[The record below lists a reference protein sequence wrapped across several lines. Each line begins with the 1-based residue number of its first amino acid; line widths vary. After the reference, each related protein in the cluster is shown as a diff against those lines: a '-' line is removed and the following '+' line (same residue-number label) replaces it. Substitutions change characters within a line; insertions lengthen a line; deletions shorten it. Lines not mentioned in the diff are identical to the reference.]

1 MFRALRDA
9 FKIPDL
15 RKKLLFTMAILA
27 IYRLGANIPIPGVSL
42 EGLEQFFEGGIFGML
57 DLFSGGALSNFAV
70 FSLGIMPYIT
80 ATIILQLLQII
91 FPKLEKIAKEG
102 ETGRRKINQI
112 ARYITIGLALM
123 QSTAM
128 FFYFKA
134 QPGVIV
140 GEIWP
145 MLFVVVITLT
155 AGTALIM
162 WIGELIT
169 QKGIGNGM
177 SLIIFANIIS
187 RFPGYIG
194 NSVSQW
200 WPNDIHIIAI
210 VLLIAIAVIIFII
223 IIQQGERKV
232 PVQYAKQIRG
242 RRVYGGRGTYIPI
255 KVNQSGV
262 IPVIFAS
269 SLLAF
274 PATIA
279 QFIQVPWVQK
289 LATIIGP
296 PTAIGEIKPWY
307 LTLYALLILGFTY
320 FYAAIA
326 FNPEDIADNFRKYGG
341 FIPGIRPGKS
351 TVNYLKNIL
360 NRVNLPGAIFLAIVA
375 LLPTAILAFF
385 NAPFQFGGTSILIAV
400 GVALEF
406 MKQLEAQLIM
416 RNYEG
421 FLK

>member
-1 MFRALRDA
+1 MLRALRDA

-15 RKKLLFTMAILA
+15 RKRLLFTMAILA
-27 IYRLGANIPIPGVSL
+27 IYRLGAIMPVPGVSL
-42 EGLEQFFEGGIFGML
+42 EGLDKIFEGGILGML

-80 ATIILQLLQII
+80 STIILQLLQII
-91 FPKLEKIAKEG
+91 FPGLEKIAKEG
-102 ETGRRKINQI
+102 EAGRRKINQI
-112 ARYITIGLALM
+112 ARYITVGLAIF
-123 QSTAM
+123 QSITM
-128 FFYFKA
+128 FFYFRNIEAIK
-134 QPGVIV
+134 GD
-140 GEIWP
+140 IWP
-145 MLFVVVITLT
+145 TLLVVVITLT
-155 AGTALIM
+155 AGTSLIM
-162 WIGELIT
+162 WLGELIT
-169 QKGIGNGM
+169 QRGIGNGM
-177 SLIIFANIIS
+177 SIIIFISIIS
-187 RFPGYIG
+187 SFPGYMIKSF
-194 NSVSQW
+194 NQW
-200 WPNDIHIIAI
+200 WPAEIHILAI
-210 VLLIAIAVIIFII
+210 VLLIALAVIVFIVI
-223 IIQQGERKV
+223 VQQGERKIQ
-232 PVQYAKQIRG
+232 VQYAKQIRG

-255 KVNQSGV
+255 KVNQAGV

-289 LATIIGP
+289 FAQVIGP
-296 PTAIGEIKPWY
+296 PLEAGETKPWY
-307 LTLYALLILGFTY
+307 LILYAMLILGFTY

-351 TVNYLKNIL
+351 TVNFLNKIL
-360 NRVNLPGAIFLAIVA
+360 NRVNLPGAIFLAIIA
-375 LLPTAILAFF
+375 LLPTAFYNFF
-385 NAPFQFGGTSILIAV
+385 NAPFRFGGTSLLIAV

>member
-1 MFRALRDA
+1 MFRVLRDA
-9 FKIPDL
+9 FRIPDL

-27 IYRLGANIPIPGVSL
+27 IYRFGANISVPGVRL
-42 EGLEQFFEGGIFGML
+42 EGIEKVFEEGIFGML
-57 DLFSGGALSNFAV
+57 DLFSGGALANFAV

-112 ARYITIGLALM
+112 ARYITIGLAIL

-128 FFYFKA
+128 FFYFKG
-134 QPGVIV
+134 QGFIV

-155 AGTALIM
+155 TGTAVIM

-187 RFPGYIG
+187 RFPGYII
-194 NSVSQW
+194 NSVNQW
-200 WPNDIHIIAI
+200 WPNEIYSIAT

-223 IIQQGERKV
+223 VIQQGERKI
-232 PVQYAKQIRG
+232 PIQYAKQIRG

-289 LATIIGP
+289 LAQVIGP
-296 PTAIGEIKPWY
+296 PKAGEIKPWY
-307 LTLYALLILGFTY
+307 LTLFALLILGFTY

-326 FNPEDIADNFRKYGG
+326 FNPEDMADNFRKYGG

-375 LLPTAILAFF
+375 LLPTAIWAFF

>member
-9 FKIPDL
+9 FRIPDL

-27 IYRLGANIPIPGVSL
+27 IYRFGANISVPGVRL
-42 EGLEQFFEGGIFGML
+42 EGIEKVFEGGIFGML

-112 ARYITIGLALM
+112 ARYITIGLAIF
-123 QSTAM
+123 QSVAM
-128 FFYFKA
+128 FFYFK
-134 QPGVIV
+134 GLGFIV
-140 GEIWP
+140 GETWP

-155 AGTALIM
+155 TGTALIM

-177 SLIIFANIIS
+177 SLIIFTNIIS
-187 RFPGYIG
+187 RFPGYII
-194 NSVSQW
+194 NSVNQW
-200 WPNDIHIIAI
+200 WPNEIYIIAI

-223 IIQQGERKV
+223 VIQQGERKI
-232 PVQYAKQIRG
+232 PIQYAKQIRG

-279 QFIQVPWVQK
+279 QFIQVSWVQK
-289 LATIIGP
+289 LASIIDTYAYGRWISSIIKKCWSSTSFYNKIMSKLIQLYCSYSWLYMP
-296 PTAIGEIKPWY
+296 PKH
-307 LTLYALLILGFTY
+307 
-320 FYAAIA
+320 
-326 FNPEDIADNFRKYGG
+326 
-341 FIPGIRPGKS
+341 
-351 TVNYLKNIL
+351 LKC
-360 NRVNLPGAIFLAIVA
+360 
-375 LLPTAILAFF
+375 FF
-385 NAPFQFGGTSILIAV
+385 NYFTRFFNFFNFKGRFNLYQIYPPKLFLYSQKYFQQYPLHP
-400 GVALEF
+400 L
-406 MKQLEAQLIM
+406 Q
-416 RNYEG
+416 
-421 FLK
+421 

>member
-1 MFRALRDA
+1 MLKALRDA

-15 RKKLLFTMAILA
+15 RKRLLFTMTILA
-27 IYRLGANIPIPGVSL
+27 IYRLGANIPVPGVRL
-42 EGLEQFFEGGIFGML
+42 EGLEEFFEGGILGML

-91 FPKLEKIAKEG
+91 FPKLEQIAKEG
-102 ETGRRKINQI
+102 EAGRRKINQI
-112 ARYITIGLALM
+112 ARYITIGLAIF
-123 QSTAM
+123 QSVSM
-128 FFYFKA
+128 FYYFRGLGFIK
-134 QPGVIV
+134 GNT
-140 GEIWP
+140 WP
-145 MLFVVVITLT
+145 MLFMVAVTLT

-162 WIGELIT
+162 WLGEMIT

-177 SLIIFANIIS
+177 SLIIFTNIIS
-187 RFPGYIG
+187 RFPGYIFK
-194 NSVSQW
+194 SVNQW
-200 WPNDIHIIAI
+200 WPEDIHILAI
-210 VLLIAIAVIIFII
+210 VLLIALAVIVFII

-232 PVQYAKQIRG
+232 PIQYAKQIRG

-279 QFIQVPWVQK
+279 QFVPVPWVQN
-289 LATIIGP
+289 LATVIGP
-296 PTAIGEIKPWY
+296 PTLGEMKPWY
-307 LTLYALLILGFTY
+307 LILYALLILGFTY

-341 FIPGIRPGKS
+341 FIPGIRPGKP
-351 TVNYLKNIL
+351 TVNFLSNIL
-360 NRVNLPGAIFLAIVA
+360 NRVNLPGAIFLAIIA
-375 LLPTAILAFF
+375 LLPTAFWSFF

>member
-9 FKIPDL
+9 FRIPDL

-27 IYRLGANIPIPGVSL
+27 IYRFGANIPVPGVRL
-42 EGLEQFFEGGIFGML
+42 EGIEKVFEGGIFEML

-102 ETGRRKINQI
+102 EAGRRKINQI
-112 ARYITIGLALM
+112 ARYITIGLAIS
-123 QSTAM
+123 QSIAM
-128 FFYFKA
+128 FFYFKRL
-134 QPGVIV
+134 GVIV
-140 GEIWP
+140 GETWP

-155 AGTALIM
+155 SGTALIM

-187 RFPGYIG
+187 RFPKYIID
-194 NSVSQW
+194 SVNQW
-200 WPNDIHIIAI
+200 WPNDIYIIAI
-210 VLLIAIAVIIFII
+210 VLLIAVAVIIFII
-223 IIQQGERKV
+223 VIQQGERKI
-232 PVQYAKQIRG
+232 PIQYAKQIRG
-242 RRVYGGRGTYIPI
+242 RKVYGGRGTYIPI

-296 PTAIGEIKPWY
+296 PAARGEIKPWY

-326 FNPEDIADNFRKYGG
+326 FNPEDMADNFRKYGG

-360 NRVNLPGAIFLAIVA
+360 NKVNLPGAIFLAIVA
-375 LLPTAILAFF
+375 LLPTALWAFF

>member
-9 FKIPDL
+9 FRIPDL

-27 IYRLGANIPIPGVSL
+27 IYRFGANISVPGVSL
-42 EGLEQFFEGGIFGML
+42 KGIEKVFEEGIFGML
-57 DLFSGGALSNFAV
+57 DLFSGGALANFAV

-112 ARYITIGLALM
+112 ARYITIGLAIF

-128 FFYFKA
+128 FFYFKG
-134 QPGVIV
+134 QGFIV

-155 AGTALIM
+155 TGTAIIM

-187 RFPGYIG
+187 RFPGYII
-194 NSVSQW
+194 NSVNQW
-200 WPNDIHIIAI
+200 WPNDIYIIAI

-223 IIQQGERKV
+223 VIQQGERKI
-232 PVQYAKQIRG
+232 PIQYAKQIRG

-289 LATIIGP
+289 LAQVIGP
-296 PTAIGEIKPWY
+296 PKPGEIKPWY
-307 LTLYALLILGFTY
+307 LTLFALLILGFTY

-326 FNPEDIADNFRKYGG
+326 FNPEDMADNFRKYGG

-375 LLPTAILAFF
+375 LLPTGIWAFF

>member
-1 MFRALRDA
+1 MLRALRDA

-27 IYRLGANIPIPGVSL
+27 IYRFGANISVPGVRL
-42 EGLEQFFEGGIFGML
+42 EGIEKVFEGGIFGML

-112 ARYITIGLALM
+112 ARYITIGLAIF
-123 QSTAM
+123 QSVAM
-128 FFYFKA
+128 FFYFK
-134 QPGVIV
+134 GLGFIV
-140 GEIWP
+140 GETWP

-155 AGTALIM
+155 TGTALIM

-177 SLIIFANIIS
+177 SLIIFTNIIS
-187 RFPGYIG
+187 RFPGYII
-194 NSVSQW
+194 NSVNQW
-200 WPNDIHIIAI
+200 WPNEIYIIAI

-223 IIQQGERKV
+223 VIQQGERKI
-232 PVQYAKQIRG
+232 PIQYAKQIRG

-289 LATIIGP
+289 LASIIGP
-296 PTAIGEIKPWY
+296 PAARGEIKPWY

-326 FNPEDIADNFRKYGG
+326 FNPEDMADNFRKYGG

-375 LLPTAILAFF
+375 LLPTALWAFF

>member
-1 MFRALRDA
+1 MLRALRDA

-15 RKKLLFTMAILA
+15 RKRLLFTMAILA
-27 IYRLGANIPIPGVSL
+27 IYRLGAIMPVPGVSL
-42 EGLEQFFEGGIFGML
+42 EGLDKIFEGGILGML

-80 ATIILQLLQII
+80 STIILQLLQII
-91 FPKLEKIAKEG
+91 FPGLEKIAKEG
-102 ETGRRKINQI
+102 EAGRRKINQI
-112 ARYITIGLALM
+112 ARYITVGLAIF
-123 QSTAM
+123 QSIAM
-128 FFYFKA
+128 FFYFRNIEAIK
-134 QPGVIV
+134 GD
-140 GEIWP
+140 IWP
-145 MLFVVVITLT
+145 MLLVVVITLT
-155 AGTALIM
+155 AGTSLIM
-162 WIGELIT
+162 WLGELIT
-169 QKGIGNGM
+169 QRGIGNGM
-177 SLIIFANIIS
+177 SIIIFVNIIS
-187 RFPGYIG
+187 RFPGYII
-194 NSVSQW
+194 NSFNKW
-200 WPNDIHIIAI
+200 WPAEIHILAI
-210 VLLIAIAVIIFII
+210 VLLIALAVIVFII
-223 IIQQGERKV
+223 IVQQGERKIQ
-232 PVQYAKQIRG
+232 VQYAKQIRG

-255 KVNQSGV
+255 KVNQAGV

-289 LATIIGP
+289 FAQVIGP
-296 PTAIGEIKPWY
+296 PIEAGETKPWY
-307 LTLYALLILGFTY
+307 LILYAMLILGFTY

-341 FIPGIRPGKS
+341 FIPGIRPGKP
-351 TVNYLKNIL
+351 TVNFLNKIL
-360 NRVNLPGAIFLAIVA
+360 NRVNLPGAIFLAIIA
-375 LLPTAILAFF
+375 LLPTAFYNFF
-385 NAPFQFGGTSILIAV
+385 NAPFRFGGTSILIAV